1 MSNVNKIYEQYAAE
15 LGDIEFKLHLLQK
28 RKTYLVQ
35 KIESLNELAE
45 SLKQGPSV
53 KKETQGSEA

>member
-28 RKTYLVQ
+28 RKSYLVQ

-45 SLKQGPSV
+45 SLKQGTNGQE
-53 KKETQGSEA
+53 KAKGSEA